1 MSFDWSQYLNLAKE
15 LAGQAT
21 IPAEQEARLRDAI
34 SRSYY
39 AAFILARN
47 YLRDKQGHS
56 LPKTSDIHRYV
67 WQEFDINLDSRYQ
80 LIADNLAVLRRYR
93 NQADYDDNFPLLSAI
108 ATIAI
113 KRSQEIIYNLN
124 NL

>member
-39 AAFILARN
+39 L
-47 YLRDKQGHS
+47 
-56 LPKTSDIHRYV
+56 
-67 WQEFDINLDSRYQ
+67 EFFKLSYHYRLVLD
-80 LIADNLAVLRRYR
+80 L
-93 NQADYDDNFPLLSAI
+93 
-108 ATIAI
+108 
-113 KRSQEIIYNLN
+113 
-124 NL
+124 

>member
-67 WQEFDINLDSRYQ
+67 WQEFDINPDSRYQ
-80 LIADNLAVLRRYR
+80 LSADIEIKQIMTMIFPYYLRLLLLRSSVL
-93 NQADYDDNFPLLSAI
+93 
-108 ATIAI
+108 
-113 KRSQEIIYNLN
+113 KK
-124 NL
+124 